1 MKYYIYDVE
10 TFPNIFTCV
19 IQNTQSKELRVFE
32 LSTRKN
38 DLQKFLKTLEWLSKN
53 EKILVGY
60 NNLNF
65 DYAVLQFIYKNAM
78 NYSIKELVYVI
89 ILFADGL
96 I

>member
-38 DLQKFLKTLEWLSKN
+38 DLQKFLKTLD
-53 EKILVGY
+53 IL
-60 NNLNF
+60 
-65 DYAVLQFIYKNAM
+65 QIHW
-78 NYSIKELVYVI
+78 
-89 ILFADGL
+89 
-96 I
+96 